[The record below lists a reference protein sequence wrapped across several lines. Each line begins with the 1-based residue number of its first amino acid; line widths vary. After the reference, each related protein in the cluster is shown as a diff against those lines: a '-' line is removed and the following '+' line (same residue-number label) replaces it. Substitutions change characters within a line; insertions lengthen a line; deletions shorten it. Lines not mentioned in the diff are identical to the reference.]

1 MALIASERS
10 ALAPGV
16 IAPDD
21 ARKGVVP
28 STDRRQ
34 GVIPSSEPNGAVVAS
49 SEKPDVDRFRRMLR
63 DYVDLKMDEIDER
76 RSAWAYYHAKQWT
89 EKERK
94 TLEDRGQ
101 PEITYNRIAKKINGI
116 IGLLERLRQDPKAY
130 PRTPAHEQG
139 AEVATQ
145 AMRYVLDASHWESQL
160 SEVNLDLAVGGIG
173 GWEQSLEQTED
184 GSADP
189 ILARQPG
196 DTFFYDPR
204 SLKHDFSDAHFVGV
218 AKWMREDE
226 AKAFLPDSVKDIE
239 ASVSGLAN
247 GTDAEALTPDTDNL
261 WWDTALKKLRI
272 VEVWYRDQG
281 KWRYAIHTG
290 MIVLQEGDSP
300 FKDSKGQ
307 SAARFIMQ
315 SANVDE
321 KGNRYGFVRNLKGAQ
336 DEINHRRSRALHAF
350 NTKQVIIEEGAV
362 DDVEKIRAEAH
373 RVDGVVALPA
383 GQAGKLR
390 IESNT
395 DIAVAN
401 VQMLQ
406 EAKEEIENFGP
417 NSALIGQGLDNK
429 SGRAIALLQQA
440 AIAELGPFIVRVRA
454 MKLRCYAQTWEAVRE
469 FWKTPRYIRLTDDEG
484 LAGFM
489 GVNQP
494 RENEFGQVVGVE
506 NPIGKVMVDFVLDE
520 GPDTITLRED
530 AQQAIGQAMS
540 AGGQAIPPPVMT
552 QLSRAL
558 ISTMNLPS
566 SDKKRI
572 MGAYDQI
579 EQAASQPNPAQQQAE
594 QIQLAQGAAKV
605 KETEAS
611 AMLKMAQAGQAQQPQ
626 AVTIDQPKQLTP
638 EELSEM
644 SARINEM
651 MAGADLKR
659 AQALRAET
667 EANLAPLELM
677 QRGHQAQMRADAM
690 RQPFGG
696 QQ

>member
-1 MALIASERS
+1 MALVETAVSVR
-10 ALAPGV
+10 APGV

-21 ARKGVVP
+21 ARIGVVP
-28 STDRRQ
+28 STDRRP
-34 GVIPSSEPNGAVVAS
+34 GVVPSSEPEGVVSITIGQADID
-49 SEKPDVDRFRRMLR
+49 KLRKMLR
-63 DYVDLKMDEIDER
+63 DYVDLKSDEIKER
-76 RSAWAYYHAKQWT
+76 RIAWAYYHAKQWT
-89 EKERK
+89 ESELKK
-94 TLEDRGQ
+94 LEDRGQ
-101 PEITYNRIAKKINGI
+101 PEITYNRVAKKINGI

-145 AMRYVLDASHWESQL
+145 AMRYVLDASQWESQL
-160 SEVNLDLAVGGIG
+160 SEVNLDLAVAGIG
-173 GWEQSLEQTED
+173 GWEQSLEPTDD

-189 ILARQPG
+189 ILSRQPA

-204 SLKHDFSDAHFVGV
+204 SLKHDYSDAHFMGV

-226 AKAFLPDSVKDIE
+226 AKAFLPDAEALIVESVE
-239 ASVSGLAN
+239 SLSN
-247 GTDAEALTPDTDNL
+247 GTDADTMTPDTDNL
-261 WWDTALKKLRI
+261 WWDTELKKLRV
-272 VEVWYRDQG
+272 VEVWYRENG
-281 KWRYAIHTG
+281 NWLYAIYTG
-290 MIVLQEGDSP
+290 TTVLQRGESP
-300 FKDSKGQ
+300 FKDSKGKP
-307 SAARFIMQ
+307 ACRYIMQ

-321 KGNRYGFVRNLKGAQ
+321 KGIRYGFVRNLKGAQ

-350 NTKQVIIEEGAV
+350 NTKQVIVEEGIV
-362 DDVEKIRAEAH
+362 SDVEKLRAEAH
-373 RVDGVVALPA
+373 RVDGVIALPE
-383 GQAGKLR
+383 GQSGKLR
-390 IESNT
+390 IQSNT
-395 DIAVAN
+395 DIALAN

-417 NSALIGQGLDNK
+417 NSSLVGQGLDNK

-484 LAGFM
+484 VAGFL

-494 RENEFGQVVGVE
+494 RQNEFGQMVGVE
-506 NPIGKVMVDFVLDE
+506 NPIGKVLVDFVLDE
-520 GPDTITLRED
+520 GPDTVTLRED

-579 EQAASQPNPAQQQAE
+579 EQAAQQPNPMQAKAAE
-594 QIQLAQGAAKV
+594 IELAQGAAKV
-605 KETEAS
+605 KETEAN
-611 AMLKMAQAGQAQQPQ
+611 ALLKVAQAGQAQQPQ
-626 AVTIDQPKQLTP
+626 PMAPGEPGLTP
-638 EELSEM
+638 EELAEM
-644 SARINEM
+644 AARIREM
-651 MAGADLKR
+651 QANTNLKD
-659 AQALRAET
+659 AQAAKVRT
-667 EANLAPLELM
+667 EASLAPLELM
-677 QRGHQAQMRADAM
+677 QRANSDRMRSEQAQS
-690 RQPFGG
+690 RQVFA
-696 QQ
+696 Q